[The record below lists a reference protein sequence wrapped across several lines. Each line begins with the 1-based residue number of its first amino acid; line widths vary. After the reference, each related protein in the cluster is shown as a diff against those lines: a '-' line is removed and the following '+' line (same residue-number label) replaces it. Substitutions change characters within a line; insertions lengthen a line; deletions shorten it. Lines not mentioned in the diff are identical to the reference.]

1 MAGRLSFET
10 LGEGTTTTALAILTT
25 AVLLPLITIA
35 ILTRRTTGESET
47 KADGGCRPFMPGYW
61 LPFLGHTPQMAWN
74 AGSFLSAL
82 RDRSP
87 LGVFTLQLSGRR
99 HAFIHNP
106 HMVDALLQS
115 HDQRRQD
122 EVKLGIRSFGQEL
135 SGEGTKW
142 QSDIISNLPSLST
155 KELLIKMIESA
166 KVHIVDLITFNTYPS
181 DQMEWERQADAD
193 IIETPE
199 GERFVEIDL
208 VQLVKNF
215 LAKTANPVLFGPD
228 LDKNFED
235 IPQLLWDYE
244 ALFEPPFS
252 VRVLPSWLAV
262 WLPRPTI
269 QRAKRAQRV
278 LLSYLQEYHEAEEK
292 QHKGE
297 DPGYR
302 WHDIDRADEAIKKRN
317 TIFFENQVPIR
328 ARAVSDLSLLR
339 AVHAKTAPLT
349 FWMLYEILR
358 DPVLH
363 QQIREE
369 IAPYVKAGQPKNEF
383 NLGVWV
389 PPTVTK
395 LDLTALLTECS
406 LLRSAYVEA
415 LRLYTASWSV
425 RRIEGKPV
433 VLKPGEG
440 DGAVGCILEDRM
452 LAVAPHGLHQ
462 MDPRCFPEP
471 KDWQGARHVKDE
483 DAAKP
488 RKAEPPSDAK
498 PTRLSES
505 LKAMITDEDHKAL
518 LGTIQPYGKQHK
530 LRTPDTL
537 KHDICQERTKLT
549 LFSST
554 RRRCFQMS
562 RAGLRHLRDD
572 AVYGPDH
579 HYVRH
584 SARRRQD

>member
-1 MAGRLSFET
+1 MADKLSLAT

-35 ILTRRTTGESET
+35 ILTRRTTGETET
-47 KADGGCRPFMPGYW
+47 KADGGRRPFMPGYW

-74 AGSFLSAL
+74 AGGFLSAL

-87 LGVFTLQLSGRR
+87 LGAFTLKFSERR
-99 HAFIHNP
+99 YAFIHNP
-106 HMVDALLQS
+106 HMVDTLLQT

-142 QSDIISNLPSLST
+142 QSDIISDLPSLST
-155 KELLIKMIESA
+155 KELVVKMIESA

-215 LAKTANPVLFGPD
+215 IAKTANPVLFGPD

-235 IPQLLWDYE
+235 VPQLLWDYE

-252 VRVLPSWLAV
+252 LRVFPSWLTV

-269 QRAKRAQRV
+269 QKAKRAQRV
-278 LLSYLQEYHEAEEK
+278 LLSYLQEYHEAVEK

-302 WHDIDRADEAIKKRN
+302 WHDLDRADEAIKKRN
-317 TIFFENQVPIR
+317 TIFFENKVPMR
-328 ARAVSDLSLLR
+328 ARAASDLSLLR

-369 IAPYVKAGQPKNEF
+369 IAPHVQAAQPKNEF

-406 LLRSAYVEA
+406 LLQSAYVET
-415 LRLYTASWSV
+415 LRLYTASWSA
-425 RRIEGKPV
+425 RRIEGESV

-440 DGAVGCILEDRM
+440 GGTGGCILEDRM
-452 LAVAPHGLHQ
+452 YALAPHGLHQ
-462 MDPRCFPEP
+462 MDPRYFPEP
-471 KDWQGARHVKDE
+471 NDWQGARHVKDE
-483 DAAKP
+483 DATKP
-488 RKAEPPSDAK
+488 RKAESLNDAK
-498 PTRLSES
+498 PTRPSES
-505 LKAMITDEDHKAL
+505 LKAMIIDEDHKAL

-530 LRTPDTL
+530 LRTPGTL
-537 KHDICQERTKLT
+537 KY
-549 LFSST
+549 
-554 RRRCFQMS
+554 
-562 RAGLRHLRDD
+562 
-572 AVYGPDH
+572 AV
-579 HYVRH
+579 
-584 SARRRQD
+584 RQ